1 MVEATTRERISEL
14 VTSKEASELQRV
26 EEKLSERLDELAG
39 RRMYLSAK
47 LNNRSLTTKN
57 MLTMMEERDQ
67 LVEDFRVARESLVY
81 LHSCRK
87 RQEELFLRNQLQE
100 LDSAV
105 DRPSL
110 HRKEL
115 IEALLRDG
123 DEVRMR
129 DLLNALID
137 KRGQIIAHRE
147 ILEGVLRHVPVT
159 AFETVEAALELA
171 DDTLSGIDSDIP
183 LLWRTLNRSL

>member
-14 VTSKEASELQRV
+14 VTSKEVSELQRV
-26 EEKLSERLDELAG
+26 EDRLSERLDELAG

-47 LNNRSLTTKN
+47 LDDPTLTTR
-57 MLTMMEERDQ
+57 MLLSMMEERDQ
-67 LVEDFRVARESLVY
+67 LVEDFRVAQESLAY
-81 LHSCRK
+81 LRSCRK

-137 KRGQIIAHRE
+137 KRGQIVAHRE
-147 ILEGVLRHVPVT
+147 ILEGALRHVPVA
-159 AFETVEAALELA
+159 AFEAVEAALELA
-171 DDTLSGIDSDIP
+171 DDTLSGIDSDVP
-183 LLWRTLNRSL
+183 LLWRALNRSL